1 MSKSTQ
7 THGLKWMN
15 CRNGIL
21 DFGDVKIITVLGSPW
36 RLSHP
41 RRANKNVCDWVH
53 LHNKHLQK
61 KHFRKKYKK
70 IQLTSRT
77 SVIIT

>member
-15 CRNGIL
+15 C
-21 DFGDVKIITVLGSPW
+21 DVKIIAVLGSPW

-41 RRANKNVCDWVH
+41 KNVCDWVH

-61 KHFRKKYKK
+61 KHFKQ
-70 IQLTSRT
+70 ILEDST
-77 SVIIT
+77 